1 MNSKSFSLTL
11 LLSAPALSMHQ
22 PPTPIKDTTDVA
34 QPAQAFIGFH
44 TFNDD
49 VESIPVIKDSEESIL
64 QELAART
71 KAIEAEHSLH
81 QQTTVVAAQETKPF
95 YIKTDLEKLRDAIL
109 SRLDAY
115 ESNPEK
121 YLDKKGVQIYKL
133 NTLATSIKYN
143 LCDSSPLLVAWL
155 KDPVTTQPS
164 AKLAEFAKQLD
175 ADMNDL
181 ESLGRSQ
188 IDRDECRNI
197 TGYQSLKTAFETF
210 GKEIAPLMNEKFKQ
224 PLTDISNPAVQLL
237 LAHERLETLL
247 K

>member
-1 MNSKSFSLTL
+1 MNTKSFSLAL

-22 PPTPIKDTTDVA
+22 PPTPIKDTTDAA
-34 QPAQAFIGFH
+34 QPAQVFIGFH

-49 VESIPVIKDSEESIL
+49 VEPIPVIKDSEESIL
-64 QELAART
+64 QQLAART
-71 KAIEAEHSLH
+71 EGIEDSLH
-81 QQTTVVAAQETKPF
+81 QQTTVIAAQESKPF

-121 YLDKKGVQIYKL
+121 YLDKKGVQIYKI

-181 ESLGRSQ
+181 ESFGKSQ
-188 IDRDECRNI
+188 IDRDECRKI
-197 TGYQSLKTAFETF
+197 TGYQSLKLTFETF
-210 GKEIAPLMNEKFKQ
+210 GKEIAPLMNERFKQ

-237 LAHERLETLL
+237 LAHDRLETLL